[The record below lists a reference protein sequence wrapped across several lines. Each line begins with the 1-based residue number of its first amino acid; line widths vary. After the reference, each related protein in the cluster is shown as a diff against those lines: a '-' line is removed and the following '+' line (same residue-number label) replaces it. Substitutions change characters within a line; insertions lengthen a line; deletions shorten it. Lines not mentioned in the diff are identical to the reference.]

1 MCAPFK
7 KSSPVV
13 TGPSAA
19 EIEAQNQTAAEARV
33 AAEEAKRAEVEKLAK
48 AKREDITE
56 ALDSRNEREGSGGGK
71 GRRSLFSSTTG
82 GAGFLSRFG

>member
-7 KSSPVV
+7 KSSPVA

-71 GRRSLFSSTTG
+71 GRRSLFSSATG

>member
-7 KSSPVV
+7 KKKPVV
-13 TGPSAA
+13 AAPSTA
-19 EIEAQNQTAAEARV
+19 EIEAQNRTAAEARV
-33 AAEEAKRAEVEKLAK
+33 AAEEAKRAEIEKLAK

-56 ALDSRNEREGSGGGK
+56 ALDSRSEREGKGGGK
-71 GRRSLFSSTTG
+71 GRRSLFSSSTG